1 LNSIMNIIAQLRRG
15 LTFARTYDSAFWAL
29 EGMSDRQLAGF
40 GIGRAEIWRV
50 ADHLARETAA
60 RAAR

>member
-1 LNSIMNIIAQLRRG
+1 MNIIAQLRRG
-15 LTFARTYDSAFWAL
+15 LTFARTYDRAFWTL

>member
-1 LNSIMNIIAQLRRG
+1 MNIIAQLRRG
-15 LTFARTYDSAFWAL
+15 LTLARTYNRAYWAP

-40 GIGRAEIWRV
+40 RIGRAEIWWV

-60 RAAR
+60 RAAG

>member
-1 LNSIMNIIAQLRRG
+1 MNSIMKIIAQLRRG
-15 LTFARTYDSAFWAL
+15 LTFARTYDRAFWAL